1 MAVRVVDLFSGAGG
15 TSCGLRLAGML
26 PIAAVD
32 IDAGALETYAANF
45 PDATTIAA
53 DIRTVEVRRLLD
65 VVDLA
70 GRGDGLLLAAW
81 NVDTPQGVTA
91 SSNERVTLGKRFA
104 TL

>member
-45 PDATTIAA
+45 PEATTIAA
-53 DIRTVEVRRLLD
+53 DIRRVEVRELLG
-65 VVDLA
+65 VVD
-70 GRGDGLLLAAW
+70 RAASETRP
-81 NVDTPQGVTA
+81 VSAYFGCPILST
-91 SSNERVTLGKRFA
+91 
-104 TL
+104 